1 MIICA
6 KLTPRSD
13 EHGVGGKETRPQKEA
28 TARGDCRAAG
38 RGVYEAEDNLLENLS
53 AQRTLSEH
61 AWPASIVAFLLGE
74 TKSDSRPQS
83 PAKDWEPK

>member
-1 MIICA
+1 MNMELEV
-6 KLTPRSD
+6 K
-13 EHGVGGKETRPQKEA
+13 
-28 TARGDCRAAG
+28 G
-38 RGVYEAEDNLLENLS
+38 RGPRRKRQLAELRGEVCTRLRTIFLENLS

-61 AWPASIVAFLLGE
+61 AWPASIVASLLGE